1 MPKVVLTEKAYD
13 VKKKDVFL
21 SLLVGDGQF
30 GRSDVFLDDTKI
42 IRATGDIT
50 GLRLGNGA
58 ELDGK
63 TLKIH
68 TLGVD
73 VNTDTNRL
81 DVSYELRGGDGVLE
95 FTASDKVAS
104 EFGSIMFSTKVSL
117 AAA

>member
-1 MPKVVLTEKAYD
+1 MPKVVVTEKDYD

-21 SLLVGDGQF
+21 SLFVGDGQF
-30 GRSDVFLDDTKI
+30 GRTDVLLDDTRI

-50 GLRLGNGA
+50 GLRLGSGT

-63 TLKIH
+63 TLKIR

-81 DVSYELRGGDGVLE
+81 DISYELRGGDGVLE
-95 FTASDKVAS
+95 FAASDKVAS

-117 AAA
+117 ASA